1 MKNLILSIFIFSIP
15 VLSSA
20 QEEEPGDSV
29 QTPEIVQ
36 TETREGLDSLKID
49 YLTMKNPMRASL
61 YSAILPG
68 MGQVYNGK
76 WWKVP
81 IVWGLL
87 GTGAGFVIHY
97 NNEHKEFR
105 GYYLDKL
112 YGNPIE
118 DPAINNLSLEQLA
131 NIQDDRKRSRD
142 YAIALTALA
151 YILNIVDATVDAHLY
166 GIKKDPDLSFKPVML
181 QEWNSIEPKLGLG
194 INYKF

>member
-1 MKNLILSIFIFSIP
+1 MKQIVLGILISLFPVLLFSQEENNDSIP
-15 VLSSA
+15 S
-20 QEEEPGDSV
+20 QEMV
-29 QTPEIVQ
+29 NTA
-36 TETREGLDSLKID
+36 TRKGLDSLSID

-81 IVWGLL
+81 VIWGLL

-118 DPAINNLSLEQLA
+118 NPAINNLSLEQLA

-194 INYKF
+194 INFKF

>member
-1 MKNLILSIFIFSIP
+1 MKQVVIFIFILLFP
-15 VLSSA
+15 FIAFA
-20 QEEEPGDSV
+20 QEKIQDSI
-29 QTPEIVQ
+29 QSPEIVQ
-36 TETREGLDSLKID
+36 TDTRQGLDSLSID

-97 NNEHKEFR
+97 NNEHKEYR

-112 YGNPIE
+112 YGNTID
-118 DPAINNLSLEQLA
+118 DPAINNLTVEQLA

-151 YILNIVDATVDAHLY
+151 YILNIIDATVDAHLY
-166 GIKKDPDLSFKPVML
+166 GINKDPDLSFKPVML
-181 QEWNSIEPKLGLG
+181 QEWNTIEPKLGLG

>member
-1 MKNLILSIFIFSIP
+1 MRQPLYAILISLFP
-15 VLSSA
+15 VLLFS
-20 QEEEPGDSV
+20 QEEKNDSV
-29 QTPEIVQ
+29 PSQEMVSTA
-36 TETREGLDSLKID
+36 TRKGLDSLSID

-68 MGQVYNGK
+68 MGQAYNGK

-81 IVWGLL
+81 VIWGLL

-118 DPAINNLSLEQLA
+118 NPAINNLSLEQLA

-181 QEWNSIEPKLGLG
+181 QEWNSLEPKLGLG
-194 INYKF
+194 INFKF